1 MPRSA
6 PKSKPRKPVV
16 WSSQARSDLE
26 RIFDHIETNFTFDL
40 AVQKADQIID
50 LIEALSDFPRKGAIS
65 PNFSGI
71 RELIVE
77 GNTVYYR
84 DNELDIVIASIR
96 PRRTAATHKP

>member
-1 MPRSA
+1 MPKSAPRSKA
-6 PKSKPRKPVV
+6 RKPVV
-16 WSSQARSDLE
+16 WSDKARCDLE

-40 AVQKADQIID
+40 AVQKTSQIID
-50 LIEALSDFPRKGAIS
+50 QVETLSDFPRKGAIS
-65 PNFSGI
+65 PGFSGI
-71 RELIVE
+71 RELTVE